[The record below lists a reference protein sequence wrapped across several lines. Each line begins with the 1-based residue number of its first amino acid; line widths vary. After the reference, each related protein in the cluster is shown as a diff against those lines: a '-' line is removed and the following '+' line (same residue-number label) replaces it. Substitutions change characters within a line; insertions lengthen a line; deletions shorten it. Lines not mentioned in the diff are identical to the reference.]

1 MRKSIESWCSHAKH
15 MSPVPIM
22 YYGDISEDEKEEILE
37 RGYLLKIVKSNK
49 SYILVKEAK
58 R

>member
-1 MRKSIESWCSHAKH
+1 MRNVIESWCSHAKY

-22 YYGDISEDEKEEILE
+22 YYGDISEEEIGEILE
-37 RGYLLKIVKSNK
+37 RGYLLKTVKSNK